1 MDIEEYKKLAKN
13 KIEADALTRQ
23 VRNVIKETKW
33 QKQDMRE
40 GFTETFKPLIESQ
53 ESVKK
58 SIDEQQNKTLAQLQ
72 ANQLALTEGL
82 NQNRLAIT
90 EGLEK
95 LIYEK
100 FEDAEEGVEGV
111 EGAEGVEKAE
121 KSIQTD
127 KDKNIFDFDLNFF
140 NNNLQNKN
148 SIDTLKKYGYDNLP
162 LDFLTKK
169 NDDLFRIIDDVYN
182 LKSDLHFEIL
192 NTSEPF
198 KNYQGYELKQPKNKN
213 PRKETLDKINDF
225 NVLSTY
231 YKNLTD
237 LWSYK
242 KEQLTKTGRGITLFN
257 NPHQLLERL
266 ELLGGSILAGNNGV
280 IPEFSQI
287 AHLLN
292 QMKVITKKELNNLLK
307 NYIKIR

>member
-1 MDIEEYKKLAKN
+1 MDIEEYKKLARN
-13 KIEADALTRQ
+13 KIEADSLTRQ

-40 GFTETFKPLIESQ
+40 GFKETFKPLIESQ

-72 ANQLALTEGL
+72 ANQLALTQGL

-90 EGLEK
+90 QGLEN
-95 LIYEK
+95 LIAEK
-100 FEDAEEGVEGV
+100 FEDAEDDKEGE
-111 EGAEGVEKAE
+111 EGAKGVEKDE

-127 KDKNIFDFDLNFF
+127 KINTFDFDLNFL
-140 NNNLQNKN
+140 NNNLQNKD

-182 LKSDLHFEIL
+182 QKSDLHFEIL

-198 KNYQGYELKQPKNKN
+198 KNYQGYELKKPKNKN
-213 PRKETLDKINDF
+213 PRKETLVKINDF

-237 LWSYK
+237 IWSYK

-257 NPHQLLERL
+257 NPNNLLKRL

-292 QMKVITKKELNNLLK
+292 QMKVITKKQLNDLLK
-307 NYIKIR
+307 TYITIR

>member
-1 MDIEEYKKLAKN
+1 MDIEEYKKLARN
-13 KIEADALTRQ
+13 KIEADSLTRQ

-33 QKQDMRE
+33 QKQNMRE

-72 ANQLALTEGL
+72 ANQLALTQGL

-90 EGLEK
+90 QGLEN
-95 LIYEK
+95 LI
-100 FEDAEEGVEGV
+100 AEGAEGVEGV
-111 EGAEGVEKAE
+111 EGAEGVEKEE

-127 KDKNIFDFDLNFF
+127 KDKYFDFDLNFF
-140 NNNLQNKN
+140 NNNLENKQ

-182 LKSDLHFEIL
+182 LKSDLQFEII
-192 NTSEPF
+192 NTSVPL
-198 KNYQGYELKQPKNKN
+198 KNYKGYDLRQPKNNK
-213 PRKETLDKINDF
+213 PQQKTLDKINDF

-237 LWSYK
+237 LYSYK

-280 IPEFSQI
+280 IPEFSKI

-292 QMKVITKKELNNLLK
+292 QMKVITKKQLNDLLK
-307 NYIKIR
+307 TYITIR